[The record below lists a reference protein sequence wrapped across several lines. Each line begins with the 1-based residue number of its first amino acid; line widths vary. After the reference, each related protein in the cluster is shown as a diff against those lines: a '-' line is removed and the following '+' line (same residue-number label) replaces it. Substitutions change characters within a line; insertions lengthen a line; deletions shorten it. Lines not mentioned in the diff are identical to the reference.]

1 MLDREFFSDFMHRV
15 FIGTSGGGPKGYDQV
30 KLTIGNLRNGLASA
44 VFEAYVYMHPAV
56 YGEDASKAIA
66 FAEEIEKIV
75 IDAQERS
82 IETCKAYALRDGIDT
97 SDVNF
102 LQQRDYS
109 PTVISGRNG
118 ISARL
123 KDFPGEDGQGMNAK
137 EAAAIRKEREQRRNA

>member
-1 MLDREFFSDFMHRV
+1 
-15 FIGTSGGGPKGYDQV
+15 
-30 KLTIGNLRNGLASA
+30 A